1 MGTSPD
7 RFTDV
12 EALNRILSTVGGE
25 KVASTTGLS
34 LIADNAYTDLK
45 NSMRDLMSHPW
56 GFNTEYEVELTADG
70 SGKIDAPA
78 DASMVDLAPQHAGSL
93 DIIIRDDGGTRRLY
107 DRKEH
112 TFAAF
117 TAGETKK
124 FTISYYLDFAD
135 MPEAAKIYVIAM
147 AAVNFQATQVGNAQI
162 DQILRAQLIAAR
174 AGFEAYEAQ
183 QETWT
188 IFGNYDFYKVVRQAQ
203 RPIMGGGTPNW
214 WGSL

>member
-1 MGTSPD
+1 MATSPD

-34 LIADNAYTDLK
+34 LIADIAYTDLK
-45 NSMRDLMSHPW
+45 NAMRDLMSHPW

-135 MPEAAKIYVIAM
+135 MPEAAKIYVMAM
-147 AAVNFQATQVGNAQI
+147 AAVNFQATQVGNSQI

-174 AGFEAYEAQ
+174 AAFEAYEAT

-203 RPIMGGGTPNW
+203 RPQIGTGAAW
-214 WGSL
+214 WGSR

>member
-1 MGTSPD
+1 MATSPSAI
-7 RFTDV
+7 TDV
-12 EALNRILSTVGGE
+12 EAVNRILSTVGGE
-25 KVASTTGLS
+25 KIASLSSLS
-34 LIADNAYTDLK
+34 LIADSAYTDLK

-56 GFNTEYEVELTADG
+56 GFNTEYEVELTASG

-93 DIIIRDDGGTRRLY
+93 DIIVRDDGGTRRLY

-117 TAGETKK
+117 TASSTKK

-135 MPEAAKIYVIAM
+135 MPESAKIYAIAM

-162 DQILRAQLIAAR
+162 DQILRAQLVAAR
-174 AGFEAYEAQ
+174 GAFEAYEAT

-203 RPIMGGGTPNW
+203 RPQIGTGSAW
-214 WGSL
+214 WGTR